1 MTIKEVINNQVAV
14 ILKEQLSEEKII
26 PILEN
31 RIRSIIRE
39 LSINYKLSKDD
50 TVQTILNDIVQSLL
64 ITYFSSPENIIKIT
78 DEARKIV
85 MKQIKAS
92 KIDEYDI
99 ERRVKTKQKEI
110 VDNLLYEIFDSYK
123 DEDFIGLSNE
133 N

>member
-1 MTIKEVINNQVAV
+1 LTIKEVINNQVAV